1 MRDVLPI
8 RSVITA
14 ARRRRL
20 GPSAAATAL
29 ALAAVSA
36 IPVPA
41 QDAANQTMRAQVAAK
56 VTAARQANAAAMQQ
70 YTWDQRTEVLEDGVV
85 KDTKVEM
92 VNWVNGQYQ
101 KSLVSDQG
109 PSLPRFGIRKRIA
122 EEKQKE
128 AKEYAA
134 GLKSLLQQYTLD
146 SSPQLLAFY
155 DKAQVSGPDA
165 NGLLALSGGSV
176 VMPGDS
182 MTVWI
187 NANTH
192 KAAKAFIA
200 TNYNGNPV
208 TMNATFNVLASG
220 LSYMNFADVQIPAKQ
235 MEVQV
240 SNFNYNKNN

>member
-1 MRDVLPI
+1 MRTLLA
-8 RSVITA
+8 SSATA
-14 ARRRRL
+14 AAIIAGL
-20 GPSAAATAL
+20 SHPAL
-29 ALAAVSA
+29 
-36 IPVPA
+36 A
-41 QDAANQTMRAQVAAK
+41 QDAANQALRAQIAEK
-56 VTAARQANAAAMQQ
+56 VSASRQANATAMQQ

-85 KDTKVEM
+85 KDTRVEL

-109 PSLPRFGIRKRIA
+109 PSLPRFGLRKRIA
-122 EEKQKE
+122 EAKQKE
-128 AKEYAA
+128 MKESAS

-155 DKAQVSGPDA
+155 NKAQVSGPDA
-165 NGLLALSGGSV
+165 TGLLALSGGSV

-187 NANTH
+187 NATTH
-192 KAAKAFIA
+192 KAAKAFIV
-200 TNYNGNPV
+200 TNYQGNPV
-208 TMNATFNVLASG
+208 TMNATFNALASG

>member
-1 MRDVLPI
+1 MR
-8 RSVITA
+8 RA
-14 ARRRRL
+14 L
-20 GPSAAATAL
+20 GVSILAGAL
-29 ALAAVSA
+29 LACASPA
-36 IPVPA
+36 SA
-41 QDAANQTMRAQVAAK
+41 QDAANQSLRAGIAAK

-85 KDTKVEM
+85 KDTRVEL

-109 PSLPRFGIRKRIA
+109 PSLPRFGLRKRIA

-128 AKEYAA
+128 MKEYVA

-146 SSPQLLAFY
+146 TSPQLLAFY

-165 NGLLALSGGSV
+165 TGLLAFSGGSV
-176 VMPGDS
+176 VSPGDS
-182 MTVWI
+182 MTVWV

-192 KAAKAFIA
+192 KAAKVFIA
-200 TNYNGNPV
+200 ANSQGNPV
-208 TMNATFNVLASG
+208 TMNATFNTLAAG
-220 LSYMNFADVQIPAKQ
+220 LSYMNYADVQIPAKQ
-235 MEVQV
+235 LELQI

>member
-1 MRDVLPI
+1 MRTLLA
-8 RSVITA
+8 S
-14 ARRRRL
+14 
-20 GPSAAATAL
+20 SMMAAAIAAGWSHPAL
-29 ALAAVSA
+29 
-36 IPVPA
+36 A
-41 QDAANQTMRAQVAAK
+41 QDAANQALRAQIAEK
-56 VTAARQANAAAMQQ
+56 VSAARQANATAMQQ

-85 KDTKVEM
+85 KDTRVEL

-109 PSLPRFGIRKRIA
+109 PSLPRFGLRKRIA
-122 EEKQKE
+122 EAKQKE
-128 AKEYAA
+128 MKEYAS

-155 DKAQVSGPDA
+155 NKAQVSGPDA
-165 NGLLALSGGSV
+165 TGLLALSGGSV
-176 VMPGDS
+176 VTPGDS

-187 NANTH
+187 NATTH

-200 TNYNGNPV
+200 TNYQGNPV

>member
-1 MRDVLPI
+1 MRKFLALVVVSI
-8 RSVITA
+8 
-14 ARRRRL
+14 
-20 GPSAAATAL
+20 AL
-29 ALAAVSA
+29 AGWPSVSTA
-36 IPVPA
+36 R
-41 QDAANQTMRAQVAAK
+41 QDAANQTLRAQVAAK

-109 PSLPRFGIRKRIA
+109 PSLPRFGLRKRIA
-122 EEKQKE
+122 EAKEKE
-128 AKEYAA
+128 MKEYAS
-134 GLKSLLQQYTLD
+134 GLKAQLQQYTLD

-155 DKAQVSGPDA
+155 DKASVSGPDA

-176 VMPGDS
+176 VSPGDS

-187 NANTH
+187 NATTH

-200 TNYNGNPV
+200 TNYQGNPV

-220 LSYMNFADVQIPAKQ
+220 LSYMNFADIQIPAKQ
-235 MEVQV
+235 LEIQV